1 MSCCHCVTL
10 PSPVVDC
17 KFRNF
22 TWKQSALCF
31 HVKLLHYFGIFLF
44 SRSKHRPLV
53 VLPIAQRAVKKCC
66 KNLPRKV
73 LICCWRL
80 HKIQNIW
87 RIWQDYLHYYQKT
100 SSMMLLNVFQIV
112 VKMIKI
118 CCGTYY
124 KKTLLKSCYYC
135 SCYYIQKVII

>member
-1 MSCCHCVTL
+1 MQISKYYVKTKCTL
-10 PSPVVDC
+10 FSRKIVAL
-17 KFRNF
+17 FWNF
-22 TWKQSALCF
+22 F
-31 HVKLLHYFGIFLF
+31 YF

-66 KNLPRKV
+66 KNFPRKV

-100 SSMMLLNVFQIV
+100 SSMMLLNVFQII

-118 CCGTYY
+118 CCGTYIKRHYWKVVIIILVIIY
-124 KKTLLKSCYYC
+124 KKL
-135 SCYYIQKVII
+135 

>member
-1 MSCCHCVTL
+1 MQISKYYVKTKSL
-10 PSPVVDC
+10 FSR
-17 KFRNF
+17 KII
-22 TWKQSALCF
+22 ALF
-31 HVKLLHYFGIFLF
+31 WHFFYLF

-100 SSMMLLNVFQIV
+100 SSMMLLNVFQII
-112 VKMIKI
+112 VKMINI
-118 CCGTYY
+118 CCSTY
-124 KKTLLKSCYYC
+124 KKTLLKKFSRQFWSFSKVQLSTYCYHY
-135 SCYYIQKVII
+135 SCYYI